1 MILMMAVADD
11 NLLSHQFGVGYMFS
25 QCGEDLKHSS
35 AIFNQKYCQKN
46 GHRGHFKY
54 LCLPPLIKSG

>member
-1 MILMMAVADD
+1 MAVADD

-46 GHRGHFKY
+46 GTGGIFVCICV
-54 LCLPPLIKSG
+54 CLHQSKVVNP